1 MKEYLLKL
9 GLTEEQADKVVEN
22 IGKIVDGQYVIKS
35 RFNEVLQEK
44 KNLETQLTERDSQLQ
59 KLQQSEQATEKLKEQ
74 ITQLQND
81 NKLNAE
87 KAAKELALERKS
99 NAIKLELMNQ
109 VHNPD
114 LVMKMLNMDDIMM
127 TEEGTIKSG
136 LKEAIAGL
144 KKTDSYLFKD
154 VKLSENKP
162 EPFVKGAK
170 PKDGES
176 TDYSKLSTGEQ
187 LAITLAKGS
196 NEASKTATSDI
207 YFK

>member
-1 MKEYLLKL
+1 MKEHLLKL
-9 GLTEEQADKVVEN
+9 GLTEEQADKVIEN

-44 KNLETQLTERDSQLQ
+44 KSLETQLKERDVQLQ
-59 KLQQSEQATEKLKEQ
+59 ELQQSEQVTEKLKEQ

-81 NKLNAE
+81 NKLNSE

-154 VKLSENKP
+154 TQPNPKP
-162 EPFVKGAK
+162 EPFVKGAT
-170 PKDGES
+170 PKDGEGI
-176 TDYSKLSTGEQ
+176 DYSKLSTGEQ

>member
-44 KNLETQLTERDSQLQ
+44 KNLETQLTERDTQLQ

-74 ITQLQND
+74 ITQLQTE

-87 KAAKELALERKS
+87 KATKELALERKS

-127 TEEGTIKSG
+127 TEEGTIK
-136 LKEAIAGL
+136 
-144 KKTDSYLFKD
+144 KTDSYLFKD
-154 VKLSENKP
+154 TQPNGKP
-162 EPFVKGAK
+162 ESFVKGAK
-170 PKDGES
+170 PKEGES

>member
-74 ITQLQND
+74 ITQLQNE

-87 KAAKELALERKS
+87 KATKELALERKS

-154 VKLSENKP
+154 VKPSENKP

-170 PKDGES
+170 PKDGEGI
-176 TDYSKLSTGEQ
+176 DYSKLSTGEQ